1 VSEINRLQDEAM
13 VAIARAAAH
22 EGTALGVGSPI
33 DELPEALVWLVHA
46 SPMDFVARYG
56 AASKALHE
64 NWTRR
69 VGTPS
74 YRKSVWMDI
83 DVALSRFARA
93 VATSIGYDGPWA
105 LPQRVLAVQTTV
117 ARPARAGDVYRF
129 TYENELQF
137 NRTLLVERTL
147 GDGPDDLVLF
157 EDHSHSKQ
165 KYLGQPGAERVS
177 P

>member
-1 VSEINRLQDEAM
+1 VNDIDRLQDEAM
-13 VAIARAAAH
+13 FAVARAAAH
-22 EGTALGVGSPI
+22 EGTALGIGAPI
-33 DELPEALVWLVHA
+33 DELPEALVSLRHA
-46 SPMDFVARYG
+46 SPTDFVARYG
-56 AASKALHE
+56 VASKALHE

-69 VGTPS
+69 VGTLG
-74 YRKSVWMDI
+74 YKKSVWMEI

-93 VATSIGYDGPWA
+93 VATSIGYDGPWVPSQCA
-105 LPQRVLAVQTTV
+105 SAVQTVV

-129 TYENELQF
+129 TYENEPRF
-137 NRTLLVERTL
+137 NKTLLVERTL
-147 GDGPDDLVLF
+147 GDGPDDLVFF